1 MKIVIDGYEAN
12 SLQRVG
18 SSQVGFEL
26 IRNLEK
32 LDKENNYTVVLHSQP
47 QADLPEERDGFGYKI
62 LRPRQLWTRIALPFF
77 LYKQKPDL
85 VFSPTHYGPKFAPVV
100 TKRVI
105 TIFDLA
111 YLYFP
116 QMFTKGD
123 LYKLTNW
130 TKESV
135 EKADQIVTISKS
147 SKIDLIK
154 LLNVD
159 PHKITVACPG
169 YDNQTYRIIDDQA
182 KIEAVKRK
190 YEITGKYIVFLG
202 TVQPRKNLIRLI
214 EAVARIEELK
224 LVIIGKAKGDKGRR
238 SWKSEETLNRPKE
251 LGIEDRIIFT
261 GFAPLDDIPY
271 LFAGSVSFI
280 LPSLYEGFGIP
291 VLEAMATG
299 TPVIVSNVS
308 SLPEVAG
315 DAGLLIDP
323 NSATQIEQA
332 IRTVMTDNKL
342 REKMIVKGFEQ
353 VKKFSWKKMAKIVQE
368 VLQSTIDP
376 QVMRESPKRRLFR
389 Q

>member
-32 LDKENNYTVVLHSQP
+32 LDKENNYTVVLPSQP

-77 LYKQKPDL
+77 LYKQ
-85 VFSPTHYGPKFAPVV
+85 
-100 TKRVI
+100 
-105 TIFDLA
+105 
-111 YLYFP
+111 
-116 QMFTKGD
+116 
-123 LYKLTNW
+123 
-130 TKESV
+130 
-135 EKADQIVTISKS
+135 KADQIVTISKS